1 MVIILEQS
9 LATSLVPSV
18 ILTILVTGHPAMM
31 ILLSQG
37 LYIYKEFNKKTYK
50 KFIKINF
57 QRVLKDNI

>member
-1 MVIILEQS
+1 MVIILEQY

-37 LYIYKEFNKKTYK
+37 LYIYKEFNK
-50 KFIKINF
+50 INF
-57 QRVLKDNI
+57 